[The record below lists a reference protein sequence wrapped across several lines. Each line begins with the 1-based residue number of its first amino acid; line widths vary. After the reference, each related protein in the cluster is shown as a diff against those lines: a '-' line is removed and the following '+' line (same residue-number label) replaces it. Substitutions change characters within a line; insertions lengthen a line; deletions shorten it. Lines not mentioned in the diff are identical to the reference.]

1 MIPGCPLTRSFG
13 DVLAHQ
19 IGVTSEPS
27 VAIVPIDKDDAGFTV
42 ANENVWNLVTPEDLK
57 QMVKQSKD
65 GVTCA

>member
-1 MIPGCPLTRSFG
+1 
-13 DVLAHQ
+13 
-19 IGVTSEPS
+19 
-27 VAIVPIDKDDAGFTV
+27 VAIVPIDKEDAGFTV